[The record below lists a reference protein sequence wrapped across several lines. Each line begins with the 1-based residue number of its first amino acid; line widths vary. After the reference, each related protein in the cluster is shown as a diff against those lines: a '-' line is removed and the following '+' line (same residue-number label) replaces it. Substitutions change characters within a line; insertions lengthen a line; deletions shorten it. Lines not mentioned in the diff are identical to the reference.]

1 MNGRILGADPS
12 LPRRNLVCQSPQAG
26 HEGVAKPLPHQLL
39 LPIPPDHLHG
49 LHPTLALAHPGPGPD
64 PHPTAPIPA
73 ALPDTAR
80 SQEADPGPGP
90 SPRPHP
96 RLPHLPHT
104 DLQSEPRGSRPRL
117 PGKQGRSQSRSQPHL
132 QPHRRPPK
140 LLLLHLS
147 LPNQEIFEKPGGR
160 SGKRG
165 LLQGGGH
172 SAAVAAAAAAATVAP
187 VPDPGL

>member
-172 SAAVAAAAAAATVAP
+172 SAAVAAAAAAATVDRKS
-187 VPDPGL
+187 VV